1 METQERQYVLEHL
14 GASETRLLELTDG
27 LSAAQWQFKENA
39 GRWSIA
45 ENLEHCILVEH
56 GIDSV
61 IKRAL
66 GSPAQ
71 PEKRAGAPRKERAV
85 ESACDSRGRELVA
98 VEALSPAGR
107 WTDGAALRAELQRV
121 RARSVA
127 FASETEADLREHFF
141 PHQALG
147 DLDCYQWLVIQAQH
161 GERHA
166 RQIEQIK
173 RDPAFP
179 AS

>member
-14 GASETRLLELTDG
+14 GTSETRLLALTDG
-27 LSAAQWQFKENA
+27 LTAAQWHFKETP

-45 ENLEHCILVEH
+45 ENVEHCILVEGAIEQ
-56 GIDSV
+56 GIQ
-61 IKRAL
+61 RAL
-66 GSPAQ
+66 AGPAQ
-71 PEKRAGAPRKERAV
+71 PEKKAETQRKERAV
-85 ESACDSRGRELVA
+85 AGVGDPRGRELESL
-98 VEALSPAGR
+98 EAFVPTGR
-107 WTDGAALRAELQRV
+107 WSDGAALRAEFERV

-127 FASETEADLREHFF
+127 FASATEAKLREHFF

-147 DLDCYQWLVIQAQH
+147 DLDCYQWLVVQAQH

-166 RQIEQIK
+166 KQIEQIK

-179 AS
+179 AA

>member
-14 GASETRLLELTDG
+14 GTSETRLLGLTDG
-27 LSAAQWQFKENA
+27 LTAEQWKFKETPE
-39 GRWSIA
+39 RWSIA
-45 ENLEHCILVEH
+45 ENVEHCILVEN

-61 IKRAL
+61 VKHAL

-71 PEKRAGAPRKERAV
+71 PEKKAAAQSKDRACEG
-85 ESACDSRGRELVA
+85 ACDSRGRELVA

-107 WTDGAALRAELQRV
+107 WADGEQLREELKKV

-127 FASETEADLREHFF
+127 FASETEADLRDHFF

-166 RQIEQIK
+166 KQIEQIK
-173 RDPAFP
+173 RNAAFP
-179 AS
+179 AA